1 VTPPDPHAGRGPLLG
16 ILWAALVADGLV
28 LAGLWFGVPHGL
40 DLGWALDGLV
50 IEPGWI
56 DVAVPLALG
65 LAVAIGVVHVGPR
78 RLAAHVAERT
88 RELLGAAGPAGR
100 VRLALAACMTL
111 AALDTLLGAPV
122 ASLRLRV
129 AQTASARPAL
139 THNRDHHHV
148 PALLDAVASRR
159 DDAAVV
165 VHVEDDDPRGHVASY
180 YAYPRLL
187 LMAPERRAWTLR
199 SRMDRLGVPDP
210 TLPPAGPGPG
220 VERSAAF
227 ARERDADLLVLRGLR
242 LSDRGEAVP

>member
-16 ILWAALVADGLV
+16 ILWAALVADNLV

-40 DLGWALDGLV
+40 DLSWMVDGLL

-56 DVAVPLALG
+56 DVAVPLALA
-65 LAVAIGVVHVGPR
+65 LAVAVGVVHAGPR
-78 RLAAHVAERT
+78 RLSALAVERARRHV
-88 RELLGAAGPAGR
+88 GPAGPAAR
-100 VRLALAACMTL
+100 VRLAVAAFMTL
-111 AALDTLLGAPV
+111 AALDALLGAPV

-148 PALLDAVASRR
+148 PALLDAVAARR

-180 YAYPRLL
+180 YSYPRLL
-187 LMAPERRAWTLR
+187 LMAPGRRAWTLR
-199 SRMDRLGVPDP
+199 SRMDHLGVPDP
-210 TLPPAGPGPG
+210 TLPPAGRGPA
-220 VERSAAF
+220 VECSAAF
-227 ARERDADLLVLRGLR
+227 ARERGADLLVLRGLR
-242 LSDRGEAVP
+242 LADHVEVVP